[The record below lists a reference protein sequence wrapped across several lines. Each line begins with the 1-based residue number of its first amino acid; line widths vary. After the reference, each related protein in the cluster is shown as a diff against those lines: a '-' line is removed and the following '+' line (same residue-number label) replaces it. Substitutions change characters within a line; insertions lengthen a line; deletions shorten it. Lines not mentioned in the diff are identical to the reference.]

1 MSDGPDKEKGVIK
14 SKQMVSQPT
23 SRQPDPE
30 TVPDLDYEPT
40 RDELTEEMD
49 RLEDRDRISR
59 VKAKG
64 AVQPCL
70 NIHLHQ
76 VKLWC

>member
-49 RLEDRDRISR
+49 MPGLDLDTVRKTVFRPLKRKD
-59 VKAKG
+59 KAS
-64 AVQPCL
+64 
-70 NIHLHQ
+70 
-76 VKLWC
+76 